1 MEVSYLITFRNMVEI
16 LTHQSFICKREKK
29 YLLQFNQ
36 PHYTEGTTN
45 NKQKENG
52 RRVIII
58 SDRTFC
64 FSCNLSPFLVML
76 FEIFYNLSIIFHKK
90 LHLIFRMLFY
100 KECFDKLNTRLMTK
114 ILGNIYWILSK
125 CQSLCQVLYTV
136 HFTTPE
142 SRFYCPVFTNESGTG
157 ETLCSRH

>member
-1 MEVSYLITFRNMVEI
+1 M
-16 LTHQSFICKREKK
+16 
-29 YLLQFNQ
+29 LQFNQ
-36 PHYTEGTTN
+36 SHYTEGTTN

-64 FSCNLSPFLVML
+64 FSCNFSPFLVML
-76 FEIFYNLSIIFHKK
+76 FEIFYNLSIILNKK

-100 KECFDKLNTRLMTK
+100 KECSDKLNARLMTK

-125 CQSLCQVLYTV
+125 CQSLCQVLYTD
-136 HFTTPE
+136 HFI
-142 SRFYCPVFTNESGTG
+142 SQLQKVDSI
-157 ETLCSRH
+157 TLFSQMNQWQEKHYASAARH